1 MNRRMIALAVAT
13 ILSMF
18 ATQSEAEV
26 VFDNGA
32 PDQSGG
38 YYASSNYPY
47 TIAATRI
54 QVAPSGL
61 AFNGMNWWGGYDGN
75 SLPGRESFTLSVFNP
90 AMTLL
95 ESRPIEN
102 LARQATGF
110 TIQDSYTEYAYG
122 GDFAEVAL
130 SAGDYFI
137 GLSNAQTGGS
147 IWFWEKT
154 SLAPIFGERSYNTL
168 SGVWSEEVT
177 FALAFQV
184 TQAVPEIDPATGG
197 SALSLVA
204 GVLAMIEQRRRR
216 AAIVARSSWPDD
228 H

>member
-38 YYASSNYPY
+38 FYADSNYEY

-75 SLPGRESFTLSVFNP
+75 SLPGSESFTLVVFNP
-90 AMTLL
+90 EMTFL
-95 ESRPIEN
+95 ESRPIGN
-102 LARQATGF
+102 LARQATGS
-110 TIQDSYTEYAYG
+110 IIGWSYTEYAYG
-122 GDFAEVAL
+122 GDFAEIAL

-137 GLSNAQTGGS
+137 GLSNAQTGSS
-147 IWFWEKT
+147 IWFWEMT
-154 SLAPIFGERSYNTL
+154 SLAPMFGERSLYSPLGTWTDNPTR
-168 SGVWSEEVT
+168 
-177 FALAFQV
+177 ALAFQF
-184 TQAVPEIDPATGG
+184 TQSVPEIDPAGMG
-197 SALSLVA
+197 S
-204 GVLAMIEQRRRR
+204 VLALVGSSLGILERRRR
-216 AAIVARSSWPDD
+216 RTA
-228 H
+228 

>member
-38 YYASSNYPY
+38 YYADSNYEY

-61 AFNGMNWWGGYDGN
+61 TFNGMNWWGGYAYGN
-75 SLPGRESFTLSVFNP
+75 SLPGSESFTLVVFNP
-90 AMTLL
+90 AMTFL

-102 LARQATGF
+102 LARQATGSS
-110 TIQDSYTEYAYG
+110 IQGSYTEYAYG

-137 GLSNAQTGGS
+137 GLSNAQTGPD
-147 IWFWEKT
+147 IWFWERT
-154 SLAPIFGERSYNTL
+154 SLAPMFGER
-168 SGVWSEEVT
+168 T
-177 FALAFQV
+177 FYSPLGTWTDNPTRALAFQF
-184 TQAVPEIDPATGG
+184 TQSVPEIDPAGMG
-197 SALSLVA
+197 SILALVGSSL
-204 GVLAMIEQRRRR
+204 GILERRRR
-216 AAIVARSSWPDD
+216 RTA
-228 H
+228 